1 MLGLRYNFFDA
12 KYGVQDADGDGV
24 ADEADQCPGTPRGV
38 QVDSVGC
45 PLDGDKD
52 GVADYL
58 DKCPNT
64 PAGEEVDAQGCSLDG
79 DGDGVVDADD
89 MCPDTP
95 AGTEVMSNG
104 CGGEQSV
111 VLRGVNFELN
121 SAQLTVNAETIL
133 DGVAA
138 TLSSSPGFNVEL
150 QGHTDSMGSDSYN
163 MNLSQNRAK
172 SVKNYLVNQGVESGR
187 LTARGYRKSAQRVL
201 IDIPK
206 REWADLHLAPPYA
219 YNAAQLTQKIEPWC
233 SIQVDAADMK
243 RLWRSEFEVKAK
255 SEYDHNR
262 IRDLYAEAKTANP
275 DMTQNALV
283 EEVQLAYADQ
293 KNSKEPSRSTVQR
306 VIK

>member
-1 MLGLRYNFFDA
+1 MTTDTAAWIVYRENKLVERLSASESGAFGAIGMYPTMWPKDRKAVGKLEELHDA
-12 KYGVQDADGDGV
+12 
-24 ADEADQCPGTPRGV
+24 
-38 QVDSVGC
+38 
-45 PLDGDKD
+45 
-52 GVADYL
+52 
-58 DKCPNT
+58 
-64 PAGEEVDAQGCSLDG
+64 
-79 DGDGVVDADD
+79 
-89 MCPDTP
+89 
-95 AGTEVMSNG
+95 
-104 CGGEQSV
+104 
-111 VLRGVNFELN
+111 
-121 SAQLTVNAETIL
+121 LT
-133 DGVAA
+133 
-138 TLSSSPGFNVEL
+138 
-150 QGHTDSMGSDSYN
+150 
-163 MNLSQNRAK
+163 
-172 SVKNYLVNQGVESGR
+172 SGR
-187 LTARGYRKSAQRVL
+187 LTARGYRKSGQRVL

-306 VIK
+306 AIK